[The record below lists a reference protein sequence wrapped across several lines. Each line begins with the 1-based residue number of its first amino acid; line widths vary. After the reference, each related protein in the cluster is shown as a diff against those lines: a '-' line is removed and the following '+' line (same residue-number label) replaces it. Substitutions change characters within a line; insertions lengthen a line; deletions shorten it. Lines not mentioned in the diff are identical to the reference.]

1 MVYIQ
6 GAKLN
11 EEFEKRLLNFI
22 LVIQLSNGF
31 YLKNFPSFK
40 IIFCQQK
47 SCPRLTLGNAD
58 RAKFGTMALRKKLFF
73 PILDHLQLL

>member
-31 YLKNFPSFK
+31 YLKNFPSFE

-47 SCPRLTLGNAD
+47 SCPRLTPVGI
-58 RAKFGTMALRKKLFF
+58 KCPSFIK
-73 PILDHLQLL
+73 